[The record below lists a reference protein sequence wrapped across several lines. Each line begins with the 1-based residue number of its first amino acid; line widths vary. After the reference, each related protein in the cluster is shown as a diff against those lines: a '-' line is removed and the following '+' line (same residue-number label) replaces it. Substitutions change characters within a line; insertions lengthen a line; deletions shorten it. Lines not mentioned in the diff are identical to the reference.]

1 MPKGIGPKRCNN
13 KYGHKVGTQIKI
25 VNNMRSTNGCMKS
38 NEIILIM
45 QYNLT
50 TREIRIFI
58 LNNTQCFEI
67 LLKSKSSYI
76 TLQTVKI
83 FVT

>member
-38 NEIILIM
+38 NDIILIM
-45 QYNLT
+45 
-50 TREIRIFI
+50 IRIFI
-58 LNNTQCFEI
+58 LNNTQWFEI
-67 LLKSKSSYI
+67 LLKSKSLYI